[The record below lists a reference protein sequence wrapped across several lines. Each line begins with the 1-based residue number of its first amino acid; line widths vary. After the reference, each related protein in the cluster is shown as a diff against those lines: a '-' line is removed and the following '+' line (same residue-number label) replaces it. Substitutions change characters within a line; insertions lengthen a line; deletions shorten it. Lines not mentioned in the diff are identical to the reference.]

1 METKYISLNH
11 RKYKLNYHIIFSTK
25 YRRKCLLGIQ
35 SIVEDA
41 FKYAESIS
49 DFKIKYLGIDKDHIH
64 LLLQFKPDI
73 SIGQVIRRLKSI
85 TTNYLWRN
93 EQEHLRYFYWKNKNI
108 LWTNGYFVE
117 TVGNVSENKISE
129 YIKNQGK

>member
-1 METKYISLNH
+1 
-11 RKYKLNYHIIFSTK
+11 
-25 YRRKCLLGIQ
+25 
-35 SIVEDA
+35 
-41 FKYAESIS
+41 
-49 DFKIKYLGIDKDHIH
+49 
-64 LLLQFKPDI
+64 
-73 SIGQVIRRLKSI
+73 VIRRLKSI